1 MNNIRFG
8 THYINNTVTFSIWA
22 PLKNDIKIRL
32 LDNNKQFTL
41 KKDNL
46 GNFKGIIENI
56 SPGTYY
62 KIIIDNNDE
71 LPDIYSLS
79 QPEGVHGPSEII
91 DESFEWTDYHYK
103 SPFLEDYIIYEL
115 HVGTF
120 SEEGTFAGVVDKLS
134 YLKDL
139 GVTAIEIM
147 PVAQFPGKRNW
158 GYDGVFPFAVQN
170 SYGGLYGL
178 KRLVNTCHNNG
189 LAVILD
195 VVYNHLGPEGNYF
208 ECYAPYFTPKYNTP
222 WGKAINYDR
231 EYSDNVKE
239 YFTENALF
247 FLFDCHIDALR
258 LDATHAILDA
268 SVEPFLYQLAQRV
281 KEEANR
287 LNKRKY
293 LIAETNMNDKKLV
306 SSPIV
311 GGYGLDSLWNDDFH
325 HAIHSYLTGERD
337 GYYMDFGSLDNL
349 EKAVKNGFVYQG
361 EYSPF
366 FKRRQ
371 GTSAKNLVGTNFVIF
386 SQNHDQIG
394 NRMLGERLHQ
404 LVDIRKAKLAA
415 ALTLLT
421 PYIPLLFMGE
431 EFACKNPFLYFIDH
445 SDKNLIEAVRKG
457 RKEEF
462 LQFNWKAEP
471 QDPYAVKTF
480 EQSKINISEH
490 LEDKKHKEIFSYY
503 QALIKLRKDVLPLK
517 ILNKD
522 NIKTISFESSQI
534 LFIERTYK
542 HDIVYIVFNFSKKDV
557 QILLPFSKGFY
568 TKIFDSELS
577 SLFGSNNVCTAS
589 FSSNGEYSLTIY
601 QQSVVAFKKEQK
613 N

>member
-1 MNNIRFG
+1 MNDITFG
-8 THYINNTVTFSIWA
+8 THYNDKVVTFNIWA
-22 PLKNDIKIRL
+22 PLKNHIKIHL
-32 LDNNKQFTL
+32 LDNNKHVSL
-41 KKDNL
+41 KKDYY
-46 GNFKGIIENI
+46 GYFKGQVEGVL
-56 SPGTYY
+56 PGTYY
-62 KIIIDNNDE
+62 KIIMDDNIE

-91 DESFEWTDYHYK
+91 DESFDWTDYHYK
-103 SPFLEDYIIYEL
+103 PSFLEDYIIYEL

-120 SEEGTFAGVVDKLS
+120 SGKGTFDDVVHKLP

-139 GVTAIEIM
+139 GVSAIEIM

-170 SYGGLYGL
+170 SYGGLSGL
-178 KRLVNTCHNNG
+178 KILVDACHNNG

-239 YFTENALF
+239 YFIENALF
-247 FLFDCHIDALR
+247 FLFNCHVDSLR

-268 SVEPFLYQLAQRV
+268 SVEPFLYLLAQRI
-281 KEEANR
+281 KEKANK

-325 HAIHSYLTGERD
+325 HCLHSYLTGERD
-337 GYYMDFGSLDNL
+337 GYYMDFGSLAYL
-349 EKAVKNGFVYQG
+349 EKAVKDGFVYQG

-366 FKRRQ
+366 FKRKH
-371 GTSAKNLVGTNFVIF
+371 GTSSKNLIGTNFVVF

-394 NRMLGERLHQ
+394 NRMLGERLNH
-404 LVDIRKAKLAA
+404 LVDIKKAKLAA
-415 ALTLLT
+415 ALTILS

-445 SDKNLIEAVRKG
+445 SDKNLIEAIRNG
-457 RKEEF
+457 RREEF
-462 LQFNWKAEP
+462 SQFNWQAEP
-471 QDPYAVKTF
+471 KDPYAVETF
-480 EQSKINISEH
+480 EQSKINIDQH
-490 LEDKKHKEIFSYY
+490 LDEEKHKELFSFY
-503 QALIKLRKDVLPLK
+503 QSLIKLRKNMLPLK

-522 NIKTISFESSQI
+522 SIKTLSFEASQI
-534 LFIERTYK
+534 LFIERMYK
-542 HDIVYIVFNFSKKDV
+542 NDIIYIIFNFSDKDM
-557 QILLPFSKGFY
+557 QILLPFRNGLY

-577 SLFGSNNVCTAS
+577 EFSGSNNLCIPS
-589 FSSNGEYSLTIY
+589 FSSNGEYSLVIHKET
-601 QQSVVAFKKEQK
+601 VVAFKKE
-613 N
+613 